1 MFRAELIVPD
11 RTKQMIQAISQQ
23 DFDKFAEITIRDSN
37 QFHAVCQV
45 HIYLQFYT
53 FNNTLDLYE
62 IEWKTFVEKNSLI
75 HIY

>member
-53 FNNTLDLYE
+53 FNTLDLYE
-62 IEWKTFVEKNSLI
+62 IERKTFVEKNSLI